1 MPDRRIILLS
11 QGEVRPGVVQGQH
24 WGERPTRSQV
34 ALSSSMYRD
43 VNSHILLR
51 GPSEPVIAT
60 QDSTDSTATRLRIW
74 PF

>member
-1 MPDRRIILLS
+1 MSNRRVILLS

-24 WGERPTRSQV
+24 WGYPPIKAQF

-43 VNSHILLR
+43 ASQRLILR
-51 GPSEPVIAT
+51 GTT
-60 QDSTDSTATRLRIW
+60 QQRPALPTSRRRIW